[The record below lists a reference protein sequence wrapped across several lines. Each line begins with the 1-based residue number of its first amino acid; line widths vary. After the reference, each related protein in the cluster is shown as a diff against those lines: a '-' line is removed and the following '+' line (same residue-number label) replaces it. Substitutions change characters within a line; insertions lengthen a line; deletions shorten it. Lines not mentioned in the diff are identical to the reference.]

1 MIFSETKLK
10 GAFLI
15 EPERK
20 EDHRGFFART
30 WCQEEFEAHGL
41 IQSWCNAAF
50 HLTTKKELFAEC
62 IFRLRH
68 LKKQN

>member
-30 WCQEEFEAHGL
+30 WDLQEFETHGL
-41 IQSWCNAAF
+41 NSKLVQCSVLFNN
-50 HLTTKKELFAEC
+50 KKGTLE
-62 IFRLRH
+62 R
-68 LKKQN
+68 